1 MRSYLELLRVKGVA
15 RIMSAQLVARFPF
28 GMISLAFLLHIE
40 RVHDS
45 YGAAGLVLAA
55 TSIGQAIAGPMTS
68 RWMGVWGMRPVIIL
82 TLTVCVASLSVIA
95 FVPTLPVPIYMVIGF
110 VAGISTPP
118 IQPAVRTIYPKM
130 VNSKQLTPLFSLD
143 ASAQEIIWVVG
154 PVVATFVATQIST
167 MLAIVVAIVFL
178 AGGGVWF
185 LSSPELGKVRI
196 PRSKRRFGAILFR
209 PPVLLS
215 TATGFLLVGACAA
228 IEAGVVASFGHDS
241 PNSGIVLAIF
251 SVGSLIG
258 GLSLGHV
265 PIGPWALARRMLI
278 VFGGMALAAASL
290 DFWWLS
296 LALFIAGIGIAPALA
311 VMFAIISASVKF
323 SETAEA
329 YGWVGTG
336 QLIGAAI
343 GSAVAG
349 FMIDAFDA
357 PGAIWVAIGFAL
369 VGVIVPTVFVRAHPD
384 LRGRDASP
392 LPDTEPI
399 QTLRP

>member
-1 MRSYLELLRVKGVA
+1 MDLLRVKGVA

-82 TLTVCVASLSVIA
+82 TLIVCVASLSVIA
-95 FVPTLPVPIYMVIGF
+95 FTPTLPVPTYMVIGF

-167 MLAIVVAIVFL
+167 MLAIAVAIAFL
-178 AGGGVWF
+178 AVGGVWF

-209 PPVLLS
+209 PPVLLA

-369 VGVIVPTVFVRAHPD
+369 VGVIVPAVFVRAHPD

>member
-1 MRSYLELLRVKGVA
+1 MRGYLELLRVSGVA
-15 RIMSAQLVARFPF
+15 RIMSAQLVARFPT
-28 GMISLAFLLHIE
+28 GMLSLAILLYVE
-40 RVHDS
+40 RAHES

-55 TSIGQAIAGPMTS
+55 MSIGQAIAGPMTS
-68 RWMGVWGMRPVIIL
+68 RWMGVWGMRPVIAL
-82 TLTVCVASLSVIA
+82 TLTVCVTSLSIIA
-95 FVPTLPVPIYMVIGF
+95 FSPVLPVAVYMIVGF
-110 VAGISTPP
+110 IAGVSTPP

-130 VNSKQLTPLFSLD
+130 VNARMLTPLFSLD

-154 PVVATFVATQIST
+154 PVVTVFIATQLTPVI
-167 MLAIVVAIVFL
+167 AIAVAIGFMV
-178 AGGGVWF
+178 AGGLWF

-196 PRSKRRFGAILFR
+196 PRSKRRFGSVLLR
-209 PPVLLS
+209 PPVLLA

-228 IEAGVVASFGHDS
+228 IEVGVVAVFGHDS

-251 SVGSLIG
+251 SIGSLIG

-265 PIGPWALARRMLI
+265 GIGPWAMARRMFI
-278 VFGGMALAAASL
+278 VFAGMGLAAASL

-357 PGAIWVAIGFAL
+357 PGAIWVAIAFAFVGFL
-369 VGVIVPTVFVRAHPD
+369 VPTVFRRAHPD

-399 QTLRP
+399 STLRA